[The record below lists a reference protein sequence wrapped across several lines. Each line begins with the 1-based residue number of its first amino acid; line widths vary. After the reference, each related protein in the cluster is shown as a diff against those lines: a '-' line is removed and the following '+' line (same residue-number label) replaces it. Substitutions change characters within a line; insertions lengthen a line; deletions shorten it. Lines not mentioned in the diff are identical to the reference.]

1 MAGKLIIFHT
11 VEYPQLEFPIR
22 LPRSVLIGEL
32 IYNSKLFS
40 LNESECGGG
49 QATNENSPDSNSVTS
64 SALGAM
70 QFGSLW
76 GGTNGDV
83 LANMYTNDN
92 SNAAEEEMDHAT
104 SEASNDS
111 NSHLQAGLATAAAS
125 AD

>member
-1 MAGKLIIFHT
+1 M
-11 VEYPQLEFPIR
+11 PQFFSEN
-22 LPRSVLIGEL
+22 SVKS
-32 IYNSKLFS
+32 YNSILFS

-49 QATNENSPDSNSVTS
+49 QGTNENSPESNSVTN

-83 LANMYTNDN
+83 LANMYNNDN

-111 NSHLQAGLATAAAS
+111 NSHLQAGLATTAAS

>member
-1 MAGKLIIFHT
+1 MWIFQKVVAIGKLIYDF
-11 VEYPQLEFPIR
+11 E
-22 LPRSVLIGEL
+22 
-32 IYNSKLFS
+32 LFS